1 MTRIRSLAVLA
12 LAALATFSTATTT
25 FAQMVPK
32 DGFLCC
38 NLRVNGNWASDSN
51 APRSGDR
58 VLKAGTKVIG
68 LAYGTTQLDVEIEG
82 QKVTISNDYSRSLSM
97 TEFAERWIA
106 PKDPTPALK
115 TWTPRIQQAVRA
127 GRITN
132 GMNRKQVL
140 MSVGWP
146 TATATPNLDDPV
158 WTYTASNGYA
168 YKVVF
173 NEAWLVKAV
182 DADQATKG
190 AVLLPANAPT
200 SGNR

>member
-1 MTRIRSLAVLA
+1 MTRPRLTALA
-12 LAALATFSTATTT
+12 LAATLGALTATPPA

-38 NLRVNGNWASDSN
+38 NLRLNGTWASDAN
-51 APRSGDR
+51 AARSGDR
-58 VLKAGTKVIG
+58 VLKPGTKVIG
-68 LAYGTTQLDVEIEG
+68 LAYGSSQIDVEIEG
-82 QKVTISNDYSRSLSM
+82 QKISIGNDYSRSVSM
-97 TEFAERWIA
+97 TAFADRWIV
-106 PKDPTPALK
+106 PKDPSAALK
-115 TWTPRIQQAVRA
+115 TWTPRIQQAVKA

-146 TATATPNLDDPV
+146 TTTNTPNLDDPV

-173 NEAWLVKAV
+173 NEAWLVKAINA
-182 DADQATKG
+182 DAATKS
-190 AVLLPANAPT
+190 AVLLP
-200 SGNR
+200 

>member
-1 MTRIRSLAVLA
+1 MPRIRF
-12 LAALATFSTATTT
+12 AALALTFVLGPIAITTPAV
-25 FAQMVPK
+25 AQMVPK

-38 NLRVNGNWASDSN
+38 NLRVNGTWASDSN

-58 VLKAGTKVIG
+58 VLKPGTKVIG
-68 LAYGTTQLDVEIEG
+68 LAFGASQLDVEIEG
-82 QKVTISNDYSRSLSM
+82 QKLTIGNDYSRAIPM
-97 TEFAERWIA
+97 TEFADRWVV

-115 TWTPRIQQAVRA
+115 TWTPRIQQAVKA

-146 TATATPNLDDPV
+146 TQTATPNLDDPV
-158 WTYTASNGYA
+158 WTYTASNGQA

-173 NEAWLVKAV
+173 NPAWLVKAV
-182 DADQATKG
+182 DADQATKS
-190 AVLLPANAPT
+190 AVLLPQ
-200 SGNR
+200 

>member
-68 LAYGTTQLDVEIEG
+68 LAYGTTQVDVEIDG

-146 TATATPNLDDPV
+146 SATATPNLDDPV

-173 NEAWLVKAV
+173 NEAWLVKAI
-182 DADQATKG
+182 DSDPATKR
-190 AVLLPANAPT
+190 AVLLP
-200 SGNR
+200 